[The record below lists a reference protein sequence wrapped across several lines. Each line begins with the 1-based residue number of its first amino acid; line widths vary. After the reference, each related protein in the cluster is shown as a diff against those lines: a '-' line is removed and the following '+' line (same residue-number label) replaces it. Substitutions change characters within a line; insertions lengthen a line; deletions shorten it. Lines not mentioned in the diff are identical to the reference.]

1 MKDGKVQGFAFLFDT
16 QRGSDDDG
24 QGNALKRLALDNLMP
39 GERLVLISNA
49 AIILLIMADLK
60 SSQYEV
66 RAIKLVDV
74 GDVLDVS
81 FDEVDGG
88 DFYLFDG
95 LDADEDE
102 KEAVGFGR
110 RRENPRLKGVEKDV
124 GPRACERDALLGQH
138 LRFYLWLLFYL
149 FLHVKLQRFR
159 MLLLQA
165 HFLLLLL
172 ILMFLAI

>member
-1 MKDGKVQGFAFLFDT
+1 MKDGKVQGFTFLLDA

-39 GERLVLISNA
+39 GERFILICNA
-49 AIILLIMADLK
+49 AIILLIMVDLK
-60 SSQYEV
+60 SRKYEV
-66 RAIKLVDV
+66 GAIKLVDA

-95 LDADEDE
+95 LDADKDE
-102 KEAVGFGR
+102 KETVGFGW
-110 RRENPRLKGVEKDV
+110 RRENPRLKGVEIDV
-124 GPRACERDALLGQH
+124 GPRAGKRDALLGQH